1 MCFKEGWPSDGGE
14 CAAPKR
20 PYIFLQPLDRASLWA
35 QATAEI
41 SGSVKDSSNAVLPGV
56 QLTATQTDTGISRT
70 AITNETGSF
79 VLSNL
84 APGPYRLEAA
94 LPGFRTYVQTGIV
107 LQVNASPVINVSLEV
122 GQVAEQIEVQAN
134 AALVD
139 TRSST
144 VGSVIENERVLEL
157 PLNGRNVTDLIAL
170 GGAAVDQSLASA
182 SINNLA
188 VGGVNGT
195 SPVLSI
201 AGGASWGTGYSLD
214 GASHINY
221 MTGTTMNMPFPDAM
235 QEFKLET
242 SGVNAQHGNS
252 AAVSAV
258 TKSGTNQFHGD
269 LFEFVRNDFFNAR
282 YYFASRPSSYKRNQF
297 GGTAGGAIVQ
307 NKLFFFGGY
316 QGTTIVQVPN
326 DTRPFV
332 PTPAML
338 AGDFTAIASPACNVG
353 VQKTLRAPFVNGG
366 SSSRGT
372 IYTIDPALFSKAA
385 MFVINYRGAL
395 PFPTTTDPCG
405 QITYGTRTAEN
416 DGAYVGKIDYQQSAK
431 HSIFG
436 RVLLTHVAVPNPFDK
451 LTNLLQ
457 DTGYRNALSGS
468 YTFGSTSLV
477 SANLIQTF
485 RLSVNRSANHYYN
498 IKPGQ
503 LFNWCDA
510 GVHIYCGP
518 DITRPIQ
525 NTIVGGFSL
534 TSGFLTGHRY
544 IGNMYSMD
552 DDVSLIHGNHQ
563 MSFGINIEEGRE
575 GTLAPFTS
583 AHQFTFNGSA
593 TGLGLADFMLGRP
606 SQLVTGRTNFHH
618 VKGLSLGIYAVD
630 TWKIR
635 PRLTLNYGL
644 RWQPT
649 LAPNV
654 EDIYNFDYNRF
665 LQGIKSSVFV
675 NAPAGLY
682 YRGDPGFPGNGINSR
697 YRQFGPHLGLA
708 WDVSGDGR
716 TSVRAS
722 YAFSYVPVPGDF
734 RERYSGTGPWGG
746 RITLTS
752 PAGGLDNP
760 YLGVPGGDIFP
771 YDVNKDSPFAPY
783 GWIYSQPAAM
793 PTPYQQT
800 WNLSIQKQIRKDWL
814 VSATYLG
821 NNMIHLWG
829 NQSLNP
835 AVVIPG
841 NCSAGQFGLTQP
853 GPCSTL
859 GNVDARRTFGFQ
871 RPADAAKI
879 GYVAGA
885 DTGGIQRY
893 NGMLLSVE
901 RRPAKGVTVSSNYT
915 WSHCVG
921 PFVTLY
927 DARALWPYETYTN
940 PNNRDADRGN
950 CDSDRRHIFN
960 LTSVAETPQFSNR
973 TMRIMGSGWRLSGIL
988 RISSGWPMNGG
999 VAGGGAGTGIETG
1012 SVMLTGIQHQRMN
1025 QILANPFGDKSGRPL
1040 TQYLNPA
1047 AFASPNPAGQGNVGR
1062 NSIMGPGNWGLDMGL
1077 SRTFQVKESQKLEV
1091 RAEAYNFTNSFRP
1104 GCPSGTT
1111 GAGGS
1116 CPIGGVNAQFNSNV
1130 FGQIRNSLDPRIMQ
1144 FALKYVF

>member
-1 MCFKEGWPSDGGE
+1 MTARFSFISGRARGHRPRLQLLDNPPRVRETCCTYRPIAFEKQGADPKGGQM
-14 CAAPKR
+14 KR
-20 PYIFLQPLDRASLWA
+20 IFVSITSISLISFLTCASLWA
-35 QATAEI
+35 QATAEM
-41 SGSVKDSSNAVLPGV
+41 SGTIRDSSGAVLPGV
-56 QLTATQTDTGISRT
+56 QVTATQTDTGISRT
-70 AITNETGSF
+70 AVSNETGSY

-258 TKSGTNQFHGD
+258 MKCGTNQFHGY

-282 YYFASRPSSYKRNQF
+282 YYFASQPSSYKRNQF

-326 DTRPFV
+326 DIRPFV

-366 SSSRGT
+366 SSPKGT

-457 DTGYRNALSGS
+457 DTGYRSALASS
-468 YTFGSTSLV
+468 FTFGSTYLV
-477 SANLIQTF
+477 SANVIQAF

-498 IKPGQ
+498 IQPGQ

-510 GVHIYCGP
+510 GVHIYCEP

-525 NTIVGGFSL
+525 TTIVGGFSL
-534 TSGFLTGHRY
+534 TSGFITGHRY
-544 IGNMYSMD
+544 IGNLYSMD
-552 DDVSLIHGNHQ
+552 DDVSLVRGNHQ
-563 MSFGINIEEGRE
+563 MPFGIDIEEGRE
-575 GTLAPFTS
+575 GTLAPYTS
-583 AHQFTFNGSA
+583 AHQFTRS
-593 TGLGLADFMLGRP
+593 
-606 SQLVTGRTNFHH
+606 
-618 VKGLSLGIYAVD
+618 
-630 TWKIR
+630 
-635 PRLTLNYGL
+635 
-644 RWQPT
+644 
-649 LAPNV
+649 
-654 EDIYNFDYNRF
+654 E
-665 LQGIKSSVFV
+665 
-675 NAPAGLY
+675 
-682 YRGDPGFPGNGINSR
+682 
-697 YRQFGPHLGLA
+697 
-708 WDVSGDGR
+708 
-716 TSVRAS
+716 
-722 YAFSYVPVPGDF
+722 
-734 RERYSGTGPWGG
+734 
-746 RITLTS
+746 
-752 PAGGLDNP
+752 
-760 YLGVPGGDIFP
+760 
-771 YDVNKDSPFAPY
+771 
-783 GWIYSQPAAM
+783 
-793 PTPYQQT
+793 
-800 WNLSIQKQIRKDWL
+800 
-814 VSATYLG
+814 
-821 NNMIHLWG
+821 
-829 NQSLNP
+829 
-835 AVVIPG
+835 
-841 NCSAGQFGLTQP
+841 
-853 GPCSTL
+853 
-859 GNVDARRTFGFQ
+859 
-871 RPADAAKI
+871 
-879 GYVAGA
+879 
-885 DTGGIQRY
+885 
-893 NGMLLSVE
+893 E
-901 RRPAKGVTVSSNYT
+901 RR
-915 WSHCVG
+915 VG
-921 PFVTLY
+921 
-927 DARALWPYETYTN
+927 
-940 PNNRDADRGN
+940 
-950 CDSDRRHIFN
+950 
-960 LTSVAETPQFSNR
+960 
-973 TMRIMGSGWRLSGIL
+973 
-988 RISSGWPMNGG
+988 
-999 VAGGGAGTGIETG
+999 
-1012 SVMLTGIQHQRMN
+1012 
-1025 QILANPFGDKSGRPL
+1025 
-1040 TQYLNPA
+1040 
-1047 AFASPNPAGQGNVGR
+1047 
-1062 NSIMGPGNWGLDMGL
+1062 
-1077 SRTFQVKESQKLEV
+1077 KEC
-1091 RAEAYNFTNSFRP
+1091 R
-1104 GCPSGTT
+1104 
-1111 GAGGS
+1111 
-1116 CPIGGVNAQFNSNV
+1116 
-1130 FGQIRNSLDPRIMQ
+1130 
-1144 FALKYVF
+1144 